1 MQRHAA
7 GDRPEWLV
15 ALAKEPMRMMVSQ
28 AGEARPLVVDVLLT
42 PAELGGELSVRPTD
56 VAIVIDVIRA
66 TTTLTVLF
74 DGGCARVL
82 VAGDIPEARA
92 FAARHPGAY
101 LLAGE
106 IGGLRPPGFDFGNSP
121 VELSAAALRGREL
134 IFSTTNGTRAL
145 HACAGAR
152 AILAGSLRNAQAVCQ
167 AALRLVSS
175 APAAMPAHPVA
186 PATEP
191 LAETAS
197 EAPMQSQA
205 IAPRLVIVCSGR
217 MGRPALDDTCCA
229 GVLLERLE
237 HLAPAAGY
245 ALELLDGAR
254 LARSVALGT
263 ASLADLLR
271 ASAAGRAVTKVGLEH
286 DLAYCAAVDASQSVP
301 LVVGTHAAGLL
312 IMEHAGDL

>member
-1 MQRHAA
+1 
-7 GDRPEWLV
+7 
-15 ALAKEPMRMMVSQ
+15 MMVSR
-28 AGEARPLVVDVLLT
+28 AGEVRPLVVDVLLT
-42 PAELGGELSVRPTD
+42 PAELGGKLSVGPTD

-66 TTTLTVLF
+66 TTTLTVVF

-82 VAGDIPEARA
+82 VAGAIPEARA

-106 IGGLRPPGFDFGNSP
+106 VGGLRPPGFDFGNSP
-121 VELSAAALRGREL
+121 VELGAASVRGQEL

-152 AILAGSLRNAQAVCQ
+152 AILAGSLRNAQAVCR
-167 AALRLVSS
+167 AALRLVSA
-175 APAAMPAHPVA
+175 APAAVSAPPAAA

-191 LAETAS
+191 AAETAS
-197 EAPMQSQA
+197 EAQIEPLA
-205 IAPRLVIVCSGR
+205 TVPRLVIVCSGR
-217 MGRPALDDTCCA
+217 MVRPALDDTCCA

-245 ALELLDGAR
+245 ALEMRDGAR
-254 LARSVALGT
+254 LARSVAAGT

-271 ASAAGRAVTKVGLEH
+271 ASAAGQAVTRVGLEH
-286 DLAYCAAVDASQSVP
+286 DLACCAAVDASQSVP
-301 LVVGTHAAGLL
+301 LVVGTNAAGLL
-312 IMEHAGDL
+312 IMERASA